1 MAADADIQARIAG
14 LDALALADTNKPN
27 RRRDLWRAVW
37 PKVVAVF
44 VVLAIWQIAVWSHH
58 WRPYVLYGPG
68 PTLSYLRHLVTT
80 GAFWSSLG
88 VTARRALEGFV
99 LATVIGSAVGIAT
112 ARSWVVRS
120 AISSLLTGL
129 QSMPT
134 IVWPLFGAM
143 LLGLSNGAILLVVVL
158 GTSPF
163 VARSLLSGL
172 DQVQPILI
180 RAGKTLGARRLALVR
195 HVILPAAFPSVVTDI
210 RRPKRER
217 PVHLCIGLT
226 AALLGAFLMIGRDI
240 GDHAFVECD
249 LLHLTWHAAQIDQ
262 ESVHLGHPHQ
272 RVLIQQAGQ
281 RPLRIQT
288 AVSRTREITRALALA
303 VL

>member
-1 MAADADIQARIAG
+1 MAADADVQARIAG
-14 LDALALADTNKPN
+14 LDVLALADTNKPN
-27 RRRDLWRAVW
+27 RKRDLWRAVW

-58 WRPYVLYGPG
+58 WRSYVLYGPG

-99 LATVIGSAVGIAT
+99 LAMVIGSAVGIAT
-112 ARSWVVRS
+112 ARSWVIRS

-163 VARSLLSGL
+163 VARALLSGL

-180 RAGKTLGARRLALVR
+180 RAGKTLGARRLTLVR
-195 HVILPAAFPSVVTDI
+195 HVVLPAAFPSVVTALQQGWAFTWRTLMTAEVLIPVAGHLGIGAKLDNAYSQQFFQVMMAYMI
-210 RRPKRER
+210 VILVVGMVVDWFFARADRVVRER
-217 PVHLCIGLT
+217 WGL
-226 AALLGAFLMIGRDI
+226 AAS
-240 GDHAFVECD
+240 
-249 LLHLTWHAAQIDQ
+249 
-262 ESVHLGHPHQ
+262 SV
-272 RVLIQQAGQ
+272 
-281 RPLRIQT
+281 
-288 AVSRTREITRALALA
+288 
-303 VL
+303 

>member
-1 MAADADIQARIAG
+1 MAVDADIQARIAG
-14 LDALALADTNKPN
+14 LDVLALADTNKPN
-27 RRRDLWRAVW
+27 RKRDLWRAVW

-58 WRPYVLYGPG
+58 WRSYVLYGPG

-99 LATVIGSAVGIAT
+99 LAMVIGSAVGIAT
-112 ARSWVVRS
+112 ARSWVIRS

-163 VARSLLSGL
+163 VARALLSGL

-180 RAGKTLGARRLALVR
+180 RAGKTLGARRLTLVR
-195 HVILPAAFPSVVTDI
+195 HVVLPAAFPSVVTALQQGWAFTWRTLMTAEVLIPVAGHLGIGAKLDNAYSQQFFQVMMAYMI
-210 RRPKRER
+210 VILVVGMVVDWFFARADRVVRER
-217 PVHLCIGLT
+217 WGL
-226 AALLGAFLMIGRDI
+226 AAS
-240 GDHAFVECD
+240 
-249 LLHLTWHAAQIDQ
+249 
-262 ESVHLGHPHQ
+262 SV
-272 RVLIQQAGQ
+272 
-281 RPLRIQT
+281 
-288 AVSRTREITRALALA
+288 
-303 VL
+303 

>member
-1 MAADADIQARIAG
+1 MPADADVQARIAG

-27 RRRDLWRAVW
+27 RKRDFWRAVW

-58 WRPYVLYGPG
+58 WRSYVLYGPG
-68 PTLSYLRHLVTT
+68 PTLSYLRHLVST
-80 GAFWSSLG
+80 GAFWGSLG

-99 LATVIGSAVGIAT
+99 LAMLIGSAVGIAT
-112 ARSWVVRS
+112 SRSWVIRS

-143 LLGLSNGAILLVVVL
+143 LLGLSNGAILFVVVL

-163 VARSLLSGL
+163 VARALLSGL

-180 RAGKTLGARRLALVR
+180 RAGKTLGARRLTLVR
-195 HVILPAAFPSVVTDI
+195 HVILPAAFPSVVTALQQGWAFTWRTLMTAEVLIPVAGHLGIGAKLDNAYSQQFFQVMMAYMI
-210 RRPKRER
+210 VILVVGMVVDSFFARADRVVRER
-217 PVHLCIGLT
+217 WGL
-226 AALLGAFLMIGRDI
+226 AAASI
-240 GDHAFVECD
+240 
-249 LLHLTWHAAQIDQ
+249 
-262 ESVHLGHPHQ
+262 
-272 RVLIQQAGQ
+272 
-281 RPLRIQT
+281 
-288 AVSRTREITRALALA
+288 
-303 VL
+303 

>member
-1 MAADADIQARIAG
+1 MAADADVQARIAG
-14 LDALALADTNKPN
+14 LDVLALADTNKPN
-27 RRRDLWRAVW
+27 RKRDLWRAVW

-58 WRPYVLYGPG
+58 WRSYVLYGPG

-99 LATVIGSAVGIAT
+99 LAMVIGSAVGIAT
-112 ARSWVVRS
+112 ARSWVIRS

-163 VARSLLSGL
+163 VARALLSGL

-180 RAGKTLGARRLALVR
+180 RAGKTLGARRLTLVR
-195 HVILPAAFPSVVTDI
+195 HVVLPAAFPSVVTALQQGWAFTWRTLMTAEVLIPVAGHLGIGAKLDNAYSQQFFQVMMAYMI
-210 RRPKRER
+210 VILVVGMVVDSFFARADRVVRER
-217 PVHLCIGLT
+217 WGL
-226 AALLGAFLMIGRDI
+226 AAASI
-240 GDHAFVECD
+240 
-249 LLHLTWHAAQIDQ
+249 
-262 ESVHLGHPHQ
+262 
-272 RVLIQQAGQ
+272 
-281 RPLRIQT
+281 
-288 AVSRTREITRALALA
+288 
-303 VL
+303 

>member
-195 HVILPAAFPSVVTDI
+195 HVILPAAFPSVVTALQQGWAFTW
-210 RRPKRER
+210 RT
-217 PVHLCIGLT
+217 LMT
-226 AALLGAFLMIGRDI
+226 A
-240 GDHAFVECD
+240 E
-249 LLHLTWHAAQIDQ
+249 
-262 ESVHLGHPHQ
+262 
-272 RVLIQQAGQ
+272 VLIPVAGRLGIGTKLDDAYSQQFFQVMMAYMIVILVVGMVVDSFF
-281 RPLRIQT
+281 
-288 AVSRTREITRALALA
+288 ARADRVVRARWGLATGA
-303 VL
+303 HH

>member
-1 MAADADIQARIAG
+1 MVVDADVQARIAG
-14 LDALALADTNKPN
+14 LDALALADTNRPS
-27 RRRDLWRAVW
+27 RRRDLWRALW
-37 PKVVAVF
+37 PKVVAIAL
-44 VVLAIWQIAVWSHH
+44 VLAIWQIAVWSHH
-58 WRPYVLYGPG
+58 WRSYVLYGPG
-68 PTLSYLRHLVTT
+68 PTLSYLKHLVVT

-99 LATVIGSAVGIAT
+99 LAIVIGSVVGIAT

-163 VARSLLSGL
+163 VARAIVSGL

-180 RAGKTLGARRLALVR
+180 RAGRTLGARRLTLIR
-195 HVILPAAFPSVVTDI
+195 HVILPAAFPSIVTALQQGWAFTWRTLMTAEVLIPVAGKLGIGTRLDNAYSQQFFQVMMAYMIVILVVGIVVDSLFA
-210 RRPKRER
+210 RADRVVRER
-217 PVHLCIGLT
+217 WGLM
-226 AALLGAFLMIGRDI
+226 AGPGGR
-240 GDHAFVECD
+240 
-249 LLHLTWHAAQIDQ
+249 T
-262 ESVHLGHPHQ
+262 
-272 RVLIQQAGQ
+272 
-281 RPLRIQT
+281 
-288 AVSRTREITRALALA
+288 
-303 VL
+303 

>member
-1 MAADADIQARIAG
+1 
-14 LDALALADTNKPN
+14 L
-27 RRRDLWRAVW
+27 
-37 PKVVAVF
+37 
-44 VVLAIWQIAVWSHH
+44 VLAIWQIAVWSHH
-58 WRPYVLYGPG
+58 WRSYVLYGPG
-68 PTLSYLRHLVTT
+68 PTLSYLKHLVVT

-99 LATVIGSAVGIAT
+99 LAIVIGSVVGIAT

-163 VARSLLSGL
+163 VARAIVSGL

-180 RAGKTLGARRLALVR
+180 RAGRTLGARRLTLIR
-195 HVILPAAFPSVVTDI
+195 HVILPAAFPSIVTALQQGWAFTWRTLMTAEVLIPVAGKLGIGTRLDNAYSQQFFQVMMAYMIVILVVGIVVDSLFA
-210 RRPKRER
+210 RADRVVRER
-217 PVHLCIGLT
+217 WGLM
-226 AALLGAFLMIGRDI
+226 AGPGGR
-240 GDHAFVECD
+240 
-249 LLHLTWHAAQIDQ
+249 T
-262 ESVHLGHPHQ
+262 
-272 RVLIQQAGQ
+272 
-281 RPLRIQT
+281 
-288 AVSRTREITRALALA
+288 
-303 VL
+303 